1 MAELG
6 RMLPNA
12 GAGGQTPVVHATD
25 PYYHL
30 TYDHITPVARRL
42 RFYRALQRGRQK
54 RRLLPV
60 LIIAEPT
67 TIFWLSYVLQLLFFS
82 SFTRLDSRLL
92 LLTEEDL
99 FELQMWM
106 HSYFVCVLIGNIGVV
121 CQSQQ

>member
-1 MAELG
+1 MTELR
-6 RMLPNA
+6 RMFSEQA
-12 GAGGQTPVVHATD
+12 RRQTPVVHATD

-42 RFYRALQRGRQK
+42 RFYRALQRGRQN

-99 FELQMWM
+99 FELQMWV